1 MSAAAT
7 EAWSSSIQY
16 QAISSIPAS
25 KGWQPSATSAVPFG
39 WALDFWTMKIQHI
52 PIRDVTEARWRAAF
66 KLRQV
71 LESLIRCWEEA
82 PRAVPLQRLGIERIR
97 PTFAYGFGCH
107 YFFQNWAQDEA
118 FAGLSQ
124 EIFGEFRC
132 GKTQLCHSLAVMAQL
147 PSNMGGANGKVGTGQ
162 IGHIRVLII
171 HIVMI
176 IINIIV
182 FVRITKVAIDDKV
195 FVVEFPNHYI
205 SIVTWSNVLNLHRPS
220 MHVYTKL
227 IKPCHSV
234 RLIGLIISDLQ
245 PPHSCQ
251 VIYIDTEGTFR
262 PDRVRQIAEAK
273 GVSAEAA
280 MDNIV
285 CARCAL
291 AATGFSSWKLRHV
304 KAKVGEFFCFK
315 FLTFLTMMWLCG
327 GLPTFPMNKQIVRM
341 WSIEWIIMCFTNG
354 QRLYLWASRTA
365 FGGSSWFDG
374 QWRGSFRLGRCGFHH
389 GWLSCGLFWSWG
401 VGRSTAKVGTGLE
414 QTAEDQW
421 GPGWMVLK
429 TGNSCL
435 AFCCK
440 V

>member
-1 MSAAAT
+1 MSAATT

-39 WALDFWTMKIQHI
+39 WALDFWTMKSNTFQSGM
-52 PIRDVTEARWRAAF
+52 W
-66 KLRQV
+66 LRQDEEP
-71 LESLIRCWEEA
+71 LSNCDRCWKVWSDVGRR
-82 PRAVPLQRLGIERIR
+82 PREL
-97 PTFAYGFGCH
+97 YH
-107 YFFQNWAQDEA
+107 YRDLASRGYDGYDCIVWLWMSLFFFQNWAQDEA

-147 PSNMGGANGKVGTGQ
+147 PSNMRGANGKVGTGQ

-171 HIVMI
+171 PIVI
-176 IINIIV
+176 LIINIIV
-182 FVRITKVAIDDKV
+182 VVRITKVALDDKV

-205 SIVTWSNVLNLHRPS
+205 IYIVTWSNVLNLHRPS

-234 RLIGLIISDLQ
+234 RLIGLYNYSIYIRLTT
-245 PPHSCQ
+245 PHSCQ

-291 AATGFSSWKLRHV
+291 AATGFRIS
-304 KAKVGEFFCFK
+304 A
-315 FLTFLTMMWLCG
+315 
-327 GLPTFPMNKQIVRM
+327 P
-341 WSIEWIIMCFTNG
+341 
-354 QRLYLWASRTA
+354 
-365 FGGSSWFDG
+365 
-374 QWRGSFRLGRCGFHH
+374 
-389 GWLSCGLFWSWG
+389 
-401 VGRSTAKVGTGLE
+401 RS
-414 QTAEDQW
+414 
-421 GPGWMVLK
+421 
-429 TGNSCL
+429 
-435 AFCCK
+435 
-440 V
+440 